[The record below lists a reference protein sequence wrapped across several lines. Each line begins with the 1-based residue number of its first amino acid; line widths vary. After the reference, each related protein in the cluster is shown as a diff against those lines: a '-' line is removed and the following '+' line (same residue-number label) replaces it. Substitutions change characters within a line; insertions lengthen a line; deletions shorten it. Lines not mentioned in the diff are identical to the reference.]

1 MKKLL
6 PIFILFSLFAL
17 AQKTDWQTKS
27 TELIA
32 TNEICFQESQIKPI
46 QEAIKNEN
54 KYFPCEVFIAQF
66 SKNDVL
72 WKKQYAWTTNK
83 TNFPCDDTNYQKE
96 WTNLLDSINTNH
108 QENYQNFL
116 LLRNQQANYEEAKK
130 TAEIIADNLL
140 VQKKYQLQLIDLC
153 GKINSKIKYNTTNP
167 IALQLS
173 TLYWSN
179 INLYT
184 RITWEEKDD
193 KPFWLTDEILQNNI
207 HFLQNNIALL
217 QEPDTYTYQQKLAY
231 RAIIEVEKEL
241 LAELVKLKSY
251 REGALYT
258 DDFFFIIKEKKQEFE
273 KKYLSFK
280 P

>member
-1 MKKLL
+1 M
-6 PIFILFSLFAL
+6 
-17 AQKTDWQTKS
+17 
-27 TELIA
+27 
-32 TNEICFQESQIKPI
+32 
-46 QEAIKNEN
+46 
-54 KYFPCEVFIAQF
+54 
-66 SKNDVL
+66 
-72 WKKQYAWTTNK
+72 
-83 TNFPCDDTNYQKE
+83 
-96 WTNLLDSINTNH
+96 
-108 QENYQNFL
+108 

-130 TAEIIADNLL
+130 MAEIIADNLL

-184 RITWEEKDD
+184 RITWEEQDD
-193 KPFWLTDEILQNNI
+193 KPFWLTDDILQNNI
-207 HFLQNNIALL
+207 QFLQNNIALL

-231 RAIIEVEKEL
+231 RAIVETEKEL

-273 KKYLSFK
+273 KKHLSFK